1 MLEPGSSVSERRL
14 RSSGQDGILR
24 DDAETRGWNGAALAA
39 FGEMV
44 VDFFGAEV
52 PLPDR
57 RDGVKLGEST
67 LNRFLLLYMVAVKL
81 FVADTELFAEERKGT
96 SGLLICLICRVY
108 FQRIVVECA
117 TYYDRGLV
125 RSPYSW
131 TIPTTIILHWQIPLS
146 SYRQRP

>member
-1 MLEPGSSVSERRL
+1 MIPPFYKGRNRGNFKTEGAIGTDLPREHLRSPEEQTLAHRLPSSREFLLLVGPLEYSCWSLDHQSVRRL
-14 RSSGQDGILR
+14 RRSGQDGILR

-81 FVADTELFAEERKGT
+81 FVADT
-96 SGLLICLICRVY
+96 
-108 FQRIVVECA
+108 
-117 TYYDRGLV
+117 
-125 RSPYSW
+125 
-131 TIPTTIILHWQIPLS
+131 
-146 SYRQRP
+146 

>member
-14 RSSGQDGILR
+14 RSSGQDDILR

-81 FVADTELFAEERKGT
+81 FVADAALCRGEERNIRLT
-96 SGLLICLICRVY
+96 YLLDLPRLLS
-108 FQRIVVECA
+108 E
-117 TYYDRGLV
+117 DRG
-125 RSPYSW
+125 
-131 TIPTTIILHWQIPLS
+131 
-146 SYRQRP
+146 